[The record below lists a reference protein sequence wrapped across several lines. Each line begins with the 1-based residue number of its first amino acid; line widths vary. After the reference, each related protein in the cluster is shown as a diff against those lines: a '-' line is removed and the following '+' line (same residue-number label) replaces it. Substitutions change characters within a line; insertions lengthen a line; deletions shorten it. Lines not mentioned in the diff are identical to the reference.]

1 MLQSRQGEVREMA
14 RLPTFAEI
22 GERIRALRQEGGYDQ
37 ADLAETLQVSR
48 PVITKIEG
56 GKKAVNSL
64 ELRKIADF
72 LGVSV
77 DELTR
82 PVEEE
87 ETLVARFRAGKD
99 DPAFLEAVGQIE
111 GIMKMMIAQLQLRR
125 ERHGKTAERRA

>member
-1 MLQSRQGEVREMA
+1 M
-14 RLPTFAEI
+14 
-22 GERIRALRQEGGYDQ
+22 
-37 ADLAETLQVSR
+37 
-48 PVITKIEG
+48 
-56 GKKAVNSL
+56 
-64 ELRKIADF
+64 
-72 LGVSV
+72 

-111 GIMKMMIAQLQLRR
+111 GLMKMMIAQLQLRR

>member
-1 MLQSRQGEVREMA
+1 MP

-22 GERIRALRQEGGYDQ
+22 GERIRALRQARGYDQ
-37 ADLAETLQVSR
+37 GDLAETLQASR
-48 PVITKIEG
+48 PVVTKIEG

-64 ELRKIADF
+64 EIRKIADF

-87 ETLVARFRAGKD
+87 TLVARFRAGRE

-111 GIMKMMIAQLQLRR
+111 DIMKMMIAQLQLRR
-125 ERHGKTAERRA
+125 ERHVKTAERRA